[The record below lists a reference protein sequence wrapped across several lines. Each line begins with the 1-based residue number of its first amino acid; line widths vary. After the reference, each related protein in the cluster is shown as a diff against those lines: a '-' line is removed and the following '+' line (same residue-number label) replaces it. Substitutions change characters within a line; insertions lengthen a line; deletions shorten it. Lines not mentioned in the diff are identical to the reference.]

1 MIYTS
6 CLVAKDGDALR
17 APGPGT
23 IADFSPDSTKMA
35 DEKKTQSDKT
45 PPPDLKTERDRF
57 VKSFSRG
64 ARLTDEFI
72 AEYDGLLERLSALE
86 AENANLRAQVAADR
100 AVREL
105 VQKIERLEAEKSDLL
120 SRTNRAE
127 AISNQFTTR
136 VQEVESEFS
145 NLANLYVASNQ
156 LHSSLSPR
164 GVTRRIKEVLA
175 QLLGAERYSMYLAN
189 EGGTELVPIAS
200 EGVPGGELQPVA
212 VQGSLLGAVLQSG
225 EAKVEEEGDP
235 SQGQL
240 DRPAAVIPLVV
251 DERIVGVIAIFSTL
265 AQKKRFDAVDF
276 ELFRLLG
283 QQAAAALVSASLFA
297 QADRR
302 LPGLEAFLDLSV

>member
-1 MIYTS
+1 
-6 CLVAKDGDALR
+6 
-17 APGPGT
+17 
-23 IADFSPDSTKMA
+23 MA
-35 DEKKTQSDKT
+35 DEKKNQSDEA
-45 PPPDLKTERDRF
+45 PSPDLKMERDRF

-64 ARLTDEFI
+64 SRLTDEFI
-72 AEYDGLLERLSALE
+72 SDYERLLDRLGVLE

-120 SRTNRAE
+120 SRTTRAE
-127 AISNQFTTR
+127 AISHQFTTR

-175 QLLGAERYSMYLAN
+175 QLVGAERYSMYLAN
-189 EGGTELVPIAS
+189 EQATELVPIAS
-200 EGVPGGELQPVA
+200 EGVPGGELLPVP
-212 VQGSLLGAVLQSG
+212 VHGSRLGAVFQNG

-235 SQGQL
+235 SHGEL

-251 DERIVGVIAIFSTL
+251 DERVVGVIAIFSTL
-265 AQKKRFDAVDF
+265 SQKKRFDAVDF

-297 QADRR
+297 QAERR

>member
-1 MIYTS
+1 
-6 CLVAKDGDALR
+6 
-17 APGPGT
+17 
-23 IADFSPDSTKMA
+23 MA
-35 DEKKTQSDKT
+35 DEKKDHPDKAA
-45 PPPDLKTERDRF
+45 PPDLKSERDRF
-57 VKSFSRG
+57 VRSFSRG

-72 AEYDGLLERLSALE
+72 AEYERLLERLTALE

-100 AVREL
+100 AVRDL

-120 SRTNRAE
+120 SRTTRAE

-175 QLLGAERYSMYLAN
+175 QLVGAERYSMYLAN
-189 EGGTELVPIAS
+189 EEGTELVPIAS
-200 EGVPGGELQPVA
+200 EGVPGGELQPVP
-212 VQGSLLGAVLQSG
+212 VQGSRLGAVLESG
-225 EAKVEEEGDP
+225 EAKVEEDGDP
-235 SQGQL
+235 SHGEL

-251 DERIVGVIAIFSTL
+251 DERVVGVIAIFSTL

-297 QADRR
+297 QADRS

>member
-1 MIYTS
+1 
-6 CLVAKDGDALR
+6 
-17 APGPGT
+17 
-23 IADFSPDSTKMA
+23 MA
-35 DEKKTQSDKT
+35 DEKKTQSDT
-45 PPPDLKTERDRF
+45 SLQPDLRTERDRF

-72 AEYDGLLERLSALE
+72 SDYERLLDRLAVLE

-105 VQKIERLEAEKSDLL
+105 VQKIESLEAEKSDLL
-120 SRTNRAE
+120 SRTTRAE
-127 AISNQFTTR
+127 AISHQFTTR

-175 QLLGAERYSMYLAN
+175 QLVGAERYSMYLAN
-189 EGGTELVPIAS
+189 EQGTELVPIAS
-200 EGVPGGELQPVA
+200 EGVPGGELLPVP
-212 VQGSLLGAVLQSG
+212 VQGSYLGAVLQSG
-225 EAKVEEEGDP
+225 EAKVEEDGDP
-235 SQGQL
+235 SRGEL

-251 DERIVGVIAIFSTL
+251 DERVVGVIAIFSTL
-265 AQKKRFDAVDF
+265 SQKTRFDAVDF

-297 QADRR
+297 QAERR

>member
-1 MIYTS
+1 
-6 CLVAKDGDALR
+6 
-17 APGPGT
+17 
-23 IADFSPDSTKMA
+23 MA
-35 DEKKTQSDKT
+35 DEKKPSAESNSPSQ
-45 PPPDLKTERDRF
+45 DLRSERDRF
-57 VKSFSRG
+57 VKTFTRG
-64 ARLTDEFI
+64 SRLTDEFI
-72 AEYDGLLERLSALE
+72 QDYERMLDRVAMLE

-100 AVREL
+100 SMRDL
-105 VQKIERLEAEKSDLL
+105 VQKIERLEAEKSELL

-127 AISNQFTTR
+127 AITNQFTTR

-189 EGGTELVPIAS
+189 EDGTELVPIAS
-200 EGVPGGELQPVA
+200 EGIGGNDLSPVPVA
-212 VQGSLLGAVLQSG
+212 ESRLGDVLRSG
-225 EAKVEEEGDP
+225 EAKVEEDGDP
-235 SQGQL
+235 SRGDL
-240 DRPAAVIPLVV
+240 NRPAAVIPLLV
-251 DERIVGVIAIFSTL
+251 DERVVGVIAIFSTL
-265 AQKKRFDAVDF
+265 SQKTRFDAVDF

-297 QADRR
+297 QAERR

>member
-1 MIYTS
+1 
-6 CLVAKDGDALR
+6 
-17 APGPGT
+17 
-23 IADFSPDSTKMA
+23 MA
-35 DEKKTQSDKT
+35 DDKKISEDSNS
-45 PPPDLKTERDRF
+45 PPPDLRSERDRF
-57 VKSFSRG
+57 VRTFTRG
-64 ARLTDEFI
+64 SRLTDEFI
-72 AEYDGLLERLSALE
+72 QEYEHLLDRLSVLE

-120 SRTNRAE
+120 SRTTRAE
-127 AISNQFTTR
+127 AITHQFTTR

-175 QLLGAERYSMYLAN
+175 QLVGAERYSMYLAN
-189 EGGTELVPIAS
+189 QEGTELVPIAS
-200 EGVPGGELQPVA
+200 EGVPGGELLPVPIS
-212 VQGSLLGAVLQSG
+212 GTSLGNVLSTG

-235 SQGQL
+235 SLGAM

-251 DERIVGVIAIFSTL
+251 DDRTVGVIAIFSTL

-297 QADRR
+297 KAERR